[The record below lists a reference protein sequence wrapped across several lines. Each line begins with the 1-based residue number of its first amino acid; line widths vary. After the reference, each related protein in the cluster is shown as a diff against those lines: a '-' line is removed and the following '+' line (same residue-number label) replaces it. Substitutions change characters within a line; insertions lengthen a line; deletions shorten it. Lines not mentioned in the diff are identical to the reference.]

1 VGTPSTAAA
10 GAVAPTL
17 DGDAA
22 SGGETAEQQVP
33 PDCDSLDPDADR
45 ETFEACAPATGMT
58 QIDDATQR
66 ASAEETRQAE
76 VFAASAPVS
85 DDDDDGNRAGF
96 RIVEIV
102 AAMVAVGA
110 AVAYVATRGR
120 LLGRGR

>member
-1 VGTPSTAAA
+1 
-10 GAVAPTL
+10 
-17 DGDAA
+17 
-22 SGGETAEQQVP
+22 
-33 PDCDSLDPDADR
+33 
-45 ETFEACAPATGMT
+45 MT
-58 QIDDATQR
+58 QIDDAAQR

-85 DDDDDGNRAGF
+85 DDDDGNRTGF